1 MAVVLKPFY
10 RPCAEVGLCSPSHLI
25 SAVRRALFL
34 VLLIQGL
41 GFTAYFGW
49 WSIRDYLALEQAVA
63 MKRPH
68 EELRHRIN
76 VGFEGVW
83 FLLSELV
90 IIQSVIGLHGL
101 DKKPATQ
108 KIG

>member
-1 MAVVLKPFY
+1 M
-10 RPCAEVGLCSPSHLI
+10 
-25 SAVRRALFL
+25 RRALFL
-34 VLLIQGL
+34 LLLIQSI

-63 MKRPH
+63 AKRPH

-83 FLLSELV
+83 FLLSQIV
-90 IIQSVIGLHGL
+90 MIQSVNGLH
-101 DKKPATQ
+101 ATRKELNPGNRSQ
-108 KIG
+108 